1 MYLSILISL
10 GIKASVEKKRLRDRR
25 WDGWRGAFQNKTTP
39 VPTFCDVPFGHAH
52 LPSRFHHQ
60 PSLSSLPPPL
70 SSPLSPN
77 RVWICVN
84 YGNQLRDDVRGMWL
98 KALWLFK
105 EIKKN
110 GACVIRSA
118 TSHLALVR
126 ARIFTLDLLRIIL
139 CEYIIG
145 GLCLI
150 ISYLNRLHI
159 RLFWHGNFLP
169 SWEYLFIV

>member
-1 MYLSILISL
+1 MWWVKGRFSEQKRHRSNILWCSFRSRTFVLKIPS
-10 GIKASVEKKRLRDRR
+10 
-25 WDGWRGAFQNKTTP
+25 
-39 VPTFCDVPFGHAH
+39 PTVSKP
-52 LPSRFHHQ
+52 P
-60 PSLSSLPPPL
+60 PPPL
-70 SSPLSPN
+70 ILRSQPLSPK